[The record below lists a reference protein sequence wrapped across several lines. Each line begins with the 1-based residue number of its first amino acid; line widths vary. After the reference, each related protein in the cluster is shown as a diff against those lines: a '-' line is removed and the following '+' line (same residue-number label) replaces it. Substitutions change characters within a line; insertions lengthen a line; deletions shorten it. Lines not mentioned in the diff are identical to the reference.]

1 MSRAL
6 FSRKRDPISARQKE
20 LNSRIASLENEIKKL
35 SQRAEGRPG
44 VTVSRGVSRLV
55 ETPARP
61 ATTLAVAEPV
71 FETVDQARV
80 TAPVPEAPPRFNEHG
95 VRKFDLPGAIRRMT
109 STVRGPDT
117 ANPQLVNY
125 LAAGSI
131 QGLRP
136 LRYEKRVAR
145 NRFIFWSALLF
156 LLLWGLAAVILRGN

>member
-1 MSRAL
+1 MSRVL

-35 SQRAEGRPG
+35 SQRTEGRS
-44 VTVSRGVSRLV
+44 VTPAVSRGGEFASRA
-55 ETPARP
+55 PAP
-61 ATTLAVAEPV
+61 VVTAEPV
-71 FETVDQARV
+71 FEAVDQARV
-80 TAPVPEAPPRFNEHG
+80 TAPDTAESAAHFNDLG
-95 VRKFDLPGAIRRMT
+95 VRKFDLPGAMRRVT
-109 STVRGPDT
+109 SVVRGPDP
-117 ANPQLVNY
+117 ANPKLVNY
-125 LAAGSI
+125 LAVGSI

>member
-1 MSRAL
+1 MSRAI

-35 SQRAEGRPG
+35 AQRTEGRPA
-44 VTVSRGVSRLV
+44 VTVSRGVSRPV
-55 ETPARP
+55 ETPVRP
-61 ATTLAVAEPV
+61 AATLALAEPV

-80 TAPVPEAPPRFNEHG
+80 TAPEPPPAPRYNEHG

-109 STVRGPDT
+109 SVVRGPDA

-136 LRYEKRVAR
+136 LRYEKRIAR
-145 NRFIFWSALLF
+145 NRFIFWAAALF
-156 LLLWGLAAVILRGN
+156 LLLYGLAAVILRGN